1 MEHATG
7 VETTT
12 SPYSVG
18 VTVERLTDL
27 ITRQGLLLF
36 GIVDHSGGARDVG
49 LEMPDTKLVIFGNPR
64 AGTPVMLA
72 KPLSALDLPLKVLV
86 RAADADGCL
95 VSYVT
100 SSAIAE
106 RYGVPADL
114 VAPLGRVA
122 ALVEKA
128 VSRASAG
135 VDDAEGF
142 S

>member
-7 VETTT
+7 VETV
-12 SPYSVG
+12 SSAYGVG
-18 VTVERLTDL
+18 ATVERLEDL

-36 GIVDHSGGARDVG
+36 GIVDHSGSARDVG

-86 RAADADGCL
+86 RATDGEGCL

-100 SSAIAE
+100 SSGIAE
-106 RYGVPADL
+106 RYGVPAD
-114 VAPLGRVA
+114 VAAPLGRVA

-128 VSRASAG
+128 VSRSSAG

-142 S
+142 R